1 MAERLPHGIH
11 DSTTMKSLDLSKS
24 DESSYIQHTA
34 STGDLNTNDV
44 SNGPNVAASK
54 SVFPGPINVTA
65 IGNLGSRA
73 FYPPN
78 DLSSPPTPKFLNSKS
93 IMDKKMNPQ
102 RSGQGEPRAPIVGSE
117 NTENR
122 EIPAPRSNDTA
133 SVFRETVTPQGND
146 AAPALREMVTPR
158 GNDAPS
164 AFRSS
169 SSASADVEAEWI
181 EQFEPGVYI
190 TLVTLRDGTR
200 DLKRVRF
207 R

>member
-11 DSTTMKSLDLSKS
+11 DSTTMKSLDLSNS
-24 DESSYIQHTA
+24 DEPSYIQHTA
-34 STGDLNTNDV
+34 STGELNTNDV
-44 SNGPNVAASK
+44 SNGPSVVVSR
-54 SVFPGPINVTA
+54 SVFPGQINVTA
-65 IGNLGSRA
+65 IGNSASRV

-78 DLSSPPTPKFLNSKS
+78 DLSSPPTPKFLTSKS
-93 IMDKKMNPQ
+93 MMDKNMNPQ
-102 RSGQGEPRAPIVGSE
+102 RSGLGELQAPIVGSE

-122 EIPAPRSNDTA
+122 EIPAPRSNDTVSA
-133 SVFRETVTPQGND
+133 FRETATPRGND
-146 AAPALREMVTPR
+146 AAPAFRETATPR

-169 SSASADVEAEWI
+169 SSASVDVEAEWI